1 MRFVIDQMLRSP
13 PAELAGLVDVGRVGL
28 AGYSLGGVT
37 TLAVGFNT
45 CCLDPRLRAV
55 IVMAGSPLPFSGG
68 TYFGR
73 VASPPALFIQGS
85 ADQRVVPA
93 TGISLYNQ
101 ARPPKALVSIVGG
114 THSGP
119 YQGDQLT
126 PQVDLV
132 ARVSVGFLDRY
143 LGGMR
148 DGITRLRQAVASSNG
163 LATLRESGL

>member
-1 MRFVIDQMLRSP
+1 M
-13 PAELAGLVDVGRVGL
+13 
-28 AGYSLGGVT
+28 
-37 TLAVGFNT
+37 AVGFNT
-45 CCLDPRLRAV
+45 CCLDPRVRAV

-85 ADQRVVPA
+85 ADQTVVPQ
-93 TGISLYNQ
+93 TSVQSYNR
-101 ARPPKALVSIVGG
+101 ARPPKALVTVVGG
-114 THSGP
+114 THSSP

-132 ARVSVGFLDRY
+132 SRVSVDFMDRY
-143 LGGMR
+143 VEGR
-148 DGITRLRQAVASSNG
+148 PDGTARMRQAVASSNG